1 MPLYSQPP
9 CPPVGPALL
18 PSAYLPAL
26 VSFPTEQNILLD
38 AFLFH
43 ECANFGYAPP
53 AHERPAVHFE
63 HHDHPYEGEYSSVLP
78 LAVEGRMRQACELQ
92 RWLRLDAQEL
102 MLSTTESGIPNCEIV
117 PLEFEQM
124 NVRKQRVEAIRDA
137 MISVHTQELKQ
148 LHHVAQEA
156 KCIFSRL
163 LLQNPTDTRTTP
175 FPDEC
180 LKLMKMACIEKPEV
194 MNPLGAYRG
203 LAKRLIEQEKKASS
217 LTLEILR
224 CNLQIGRIGLYS
236 NAGQFLKDQAIMV
249 TAMCQ
254 APEHAELTDDEDDI
268 YSQLRLVFDDP
279 IYTAW
284 PAPVQPEEPDFM
296 GAPSML

>member
-1 MPLYSQPP
+1 MPSYPQPP

-18 PSAYLPAL
+18 PSAYLRAL
-26 VSFPTEQNILLD
+26 VSFPTEENISLD

-43 ECANFGYAPP
+43 DCANFGYAPP

-63 HHDHPYEGEYSSVLP
+63 HEDHPYAGAQESALP

-92 RWLRLDAQEL
+92 NWLCLDAQEL
-102 MLSTTESGIPNCEIV
+102 MMSTTESGIPNCEIV

-137 MISVHTQELKQ
+137 TVRVQTQELKQ
-148 LHHVAQEA
+148 LHHVANEA
-156 KCIFSRL
+156 KCLFARL
-163 LLQNPTDTRTTP
+163 LIQNPTDMRTTP

-180 LKLMKMACIEKPEV
+180 LKLMRTAGIEKSEIQ
-194 MNPLGAYRG
+194 NPLEMYKSLG
-203 LAKRLIEQEKKASS
+203 KRLTEQEKKVSL

-224 CNLQIGRIGLYS
+224 CNLQMGRIGLYS
-236 NAGQFLKDQAIMV
+236 NTGQFLKDQALMV

-254 APEHAELTDDEDDI
+254 APENAALMGEDDDI
-268 YSQLRLVFDDP
+268 FWQLRQVFEDP
-279 IYTAW
+279 IHSAW
-284 PAPVQPEEPDFM
+284 PVPVQPDFM
-296 GAPSML
+296 GSPSTL